1 MLRKRTSILIFIF
14 CLTFCSSGLAGG
26 PTIPSL
32 ADNKIL
38 EKPIRAE
45 VIFKLGSDKIN
56 EDFYKYP
63 AFAVGQNRQIYIL
76 DSGNSRIQC
85 FSKEGNFLFGF
96 GRLGQGPG
104 EFSPEPRIIKILSDG
119 NIYVIDNPQRRINI
133 FNQEGKFLR
142 YARMS
147 AWYSDIVLLNGTY
160 YLANIILKENH
171 KPIHVS
177 RSLEKIDSD
186 WGIFIEPAVGIL
198 KQISQLP
205 MPEPWRISYSDSNF
219 AKLAATNRG
228 ELIYSQY
235 FPYRLIK
242 YDVKGR
248 ILKDIMGEV
257 DFDTYLQAKFEVDRL
272 GGTSL
277 ITSPQP
283 GVRILL
289 NVNIKNDNQVV
300 VSYINPDKSIFYLD
314 IYDLDLKLISR
325 YRLVD
330 KIADP
335 QKGEYIIQSLVD
347 DDNNLYTIVV
357 FEEDYPK
364 LIKYR
369 LIFD

>member
-1 MLRKRTSILIFIF
+1 MLRKKTSILIFIF
-14 CLTFCSSGLAGG
+14 CLIFCSSGLAGM
-26 PTIPSL
+26 PIIPSL
-32 ADNKIL
+32 VDNKIK

-45 VIFKLGSDKIN
+45 IIFKIGSDKMN
-56 EDFYKYP
+56 EDFYKHP
-63 AFAVGQNRQIYIL
+63 AFAVGKNGQIYIL

-104 EFSPEPRIIKILSDG
+104 EFSNEPRIIKVLSDG

-133 FNQEGKFLR
+133 YSQEGKFLH
-142 YARMS
+142 YAKML

-160 YLANIILKENH
+160 YLTNFILKENH
-171 KPIHVS
+171 KPIQVS
-177 RSLEKIDSD
+177 CSLEKINSEF
-186 WGIFIEPAVGIL
+186 GIFIEPAVGIL

-205 MPEPWRISYSDSNF
+205 MAEPWRISYSDSNF
-219 AKLAATNRG
+219 AKLAATNKG

-248 ILKDIMGEV
+248 VLKDIMGDV
-257 DFDTYLQAKFEVDRL
+257 DFDTYLHVKYDVDRL
-272 GGTSL
+272 GTRF
-277 ITSPQP
+277 IVIPP
-283 GVRILL
+283 PPIRILL
-289 NVNIKNDNQVV
+289 NVNIKNGDQVV
-300 VSYINPDKSIFYLD
+300 VSYINPEKSIFYLD
-314 IYDLDLKLISR
+314 IYDLDLNLISR
-325 YRLVD
+325 YRLLD
-330 KIADP
+330 TIADTK
-335 QKGEYIIQSLVD
+335 KGEYIIQSMVD

-369 LIFD
+369 FIFD

>member
-1 MLRKRTSILIFIF
+1 MLRKKTLLLIFIF
-14 CLTFCSSGLAGG
+14 CLTFSSSGLAGG
-26 PTIPSL
+26 PIIPSL
-32 ADNKIL
+32 VDTKIL

-45 VIFKLGSDKIN
+45 VIFKIGSDKIN
-56 EDFYKYP
+56 EDFYKSP
-63 AFAVGQNRQIYIL
+63 DFAVGQNGQIYIL

-85 FSKEGNFLFGF
+85 FSKEGKFLFGF
-96 GRLGQGPG
+96 GRFGQGPG

-119 NIYVIDNPQRRINI
+119 NIYVIDNPLRRINI

-142 YARMS
+142 YARML

-177 RSLEKIDSD
+177 RSLEHIDSD

-205 MPEPWRISYSDSNF
+205 MPEPWRVSYSNGDF

-228 ELIYSQY
+228 ELIYSQN

-248 ILKDIMGEV
+248 VLKDIMGEV
-257 DFDTYLQAKFEVDRL
+257 DFDTYLQAKFEVDKL
-272 GGTSL
+272 GTRL
-277 ITSPQP
+277 ITSPPP
-283 GVRILL
+283 GVWILL

-300 VSYINPDKSIFYLD
+300 VSYINPEKSIFYLD
-314 IYDLDLKLISR
+314 IYDLDLNLISR

-330 KIADP
+330 KIADSK
-335 QKGEYIIQSLVD
+335 KGEYIIQSLVD
-347 DDNNLYTIVV
+347 DDNNLYTIMV

>member
-1 MLRKRTSILIFIF
+1 MLRKKAPILSFIF
-14 CLTFCSSGLAGG
+14 CLTFCSSGLGG
-26 PTIPSL
+26 VPIIPST

-45 VIFKLGSDKIN
+45 VIFKIGSDKMN

-63 AFAVGQNRQIYIL
+63 AFAVGQNGQIYVL
-76 DSGNSRIQC
+76 DSGNSRVQC

-119 NIYVIDNPQRRINI
+119 NIYVIDNPHRRINV
-133 FNQEGKFLR
+133 FNQEGKFLD
-142 YARMS
+142 YAKML

-160 YLANIILKENH
+160 YLTNFILKENH

-198 KQISQLP
+198 KQISQLS

-219 AKLAATNRG
+219 AKLVATNRG
-228 ELIYSQY
+228 ELIYSQC

-248 ILKDIMGEV
+248 VLKDIMGEV
-257 DFDTYLQAKFEVDRL
+257 DFDTYLQAKFDVDRL
-272 GGTSL
+272 RTRL
-277 ITSPQP
+277 ITSPPP
-283 GVRILL
+283 GMRILL

-300 VSYINPDKSIFYLD
+300 VSYINPEKSIFYLD
-314 IYDLDLKLISR
+314 IYDLDLNLIAR

-335 QKGEYIIQSLVD
+335 QKGEYVVQSLVD